1 MNIDILTYELKYK
14 NDPMVLDLLRA
25 YQDNES
31 YRAVYGYTEED
42 LEQAHQEGK
51 DFKEWE
57 IHGYAKELENLLKNI
72 QDDTTVEDI
81 MDAIKDLKERME
93 F

>member
-1 MNIDILTYELKYK
+1 MRIDALTYELKYK

-31 YRAVYGYTEED
+31 NLSLYEYTE
-42 LEQAHQEGK
+42 
-51 DFKEWE
+51 
-57 IHGYAKELENLLKNI
+57 KELENLLNNI
-72 QDDTTVEDI
+72 QDDTSVEDI
-81 MDAIKDLKERME
+81 MDSIKDLKERME